1 MVAGYERGHLNN
13 AGKKL
18 KLAGRKGLGSRL
30 AGFDS
35 CLFLYSKNILKNKK
49 FNFNIF

>member
-1 MVAGYERGHLNN
+1 MVAGYERSHLNN

-30 AGFDS
+30 AGFTA
-35 CLFLYSKNILKNKK
+35 CCFCVLK
-49 FNFNIF
+49 IF